1 MNTLGGRIAVI
12 TGAGSGVGRAMASA
26 FADQGAT
33 LCLVGRTPAALEAT
47 AHALDSANATTR
59 CYATDLTQ
67 DDEVQALAEHLT
79 NDWDAVD
86 ILVHSAG
93 MHAMGRLEVAPV
105 MELDM
110 QYKTNVRAPYL
121 LTQLLLQLLRRRQGQ
136 VVFINSSAGLS
147 ARGGVGP
154 YAATKHALKAV
165 ADSFREEVNA
175 DGLRVLSVYLGRT
188 ASPMQAN
195 IHASEGKPY
204 HPEYLLQPND
214 VAAVVLNA
222 LCLPRTAEVTDISI
236 RPLRKPRSLSS
247 LE

>member
-1 MNTLGGRIAVI
+1 MNALSGRIAVI
-12 TGAGSGVGRAMASA
+12 TGASSGVGRAIARA

-33 LCLVGRTPAALEAT
+33 LCLVGRTQAALEAT
-47 AHALDSANATTR
+47 AHALDSADVTTR
-59 CYATDLTQ
+59 CYPTDLTH
-67 DDEVQALAEHLT
+67 DSEVQALAEQLH

-93 MHAMGRLEVAPV
+93 IHAKGKLEVAPV
-105 MELDM
+105 VELDL
-110 QYKTNVRAPYL
+110 QYQTNVRAPYL
-121 LTQLLLQLLRRRQGQ
+121 LTQSLLQLLRRQQGQ

-147 ARGGVGP
+147 ARAEVGP

-175 DGLRVLSVYLGRT
+175 DGLRVLSIYLGRT
-188 ASPMQAN
+188 ASPMQAK
-195 IHASEGKPY
+195 IHATEGMPY

-236 RPLRKPRSLSS
+236 RPLRKPSS
-247 LE
+247 R